1 MRRRSMPS
9 FLDRKLFNRLNVE
22 SGLSEAHTVSG
33 RRRQRDEDLK
43 FWENL
48 KNTVWSFWIHKKI
61 RLMKTR
67 TQTVRMAGYVCVC
80 GGALNRSTPQMILNH
95 WKQKDICSLFARGS
109 LTLNLIKNTR
119 MAIQASFPNAHCLRS
134 VWLRPAWPGAPLAAI
149 LHWIPILIS
158 SSAAVFVSQLI
169 CKFLNLNY

>member
-1 MRRRSMPS
+1 MLRADSRRHTQ
-9 FLDRKLFNRLNVE
+9 FLAGGAREMKI
-22 SGLSEAHTVSG
+22 
-33 RRRQRDEDLK
+33 
-43 FWENL
+43 
-48 KNTVWSFWIHKKI
+48 WSFGRISRTPCGAFEFTRRFDWWRHAHKQFEW
-61 RLMKTR
+61 LGM
-67 TQTVRMAGYVCVC
+67 CVC